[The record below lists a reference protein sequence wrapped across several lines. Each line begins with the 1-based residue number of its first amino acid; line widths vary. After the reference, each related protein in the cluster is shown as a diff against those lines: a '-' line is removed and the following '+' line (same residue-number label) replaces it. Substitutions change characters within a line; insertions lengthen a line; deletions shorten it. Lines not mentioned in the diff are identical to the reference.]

1 MSLQSN
7 KQTSLVLSGGGVRGM
22 AHIGFIK
29 ALQEHHIKI
38 DRIAGSSAGALVG
51 ALFANGNSTE
61 DMLSFFK
68 EAPLFKY
75 NYFSITKPG
84 LIDTERYYESLKSF
98 LLHDSFEELGLPLHV
113 AATNLLTGAL
123 KEFSSGE
130 LIRPLLA
137 SASLTPVFSPVMIDK
152 QMYADGGILSN
163 FPLEFVDKYSDR
175 IIGSNTTELSAVEP
189 YQLRNAI
196 QITARV
202 SSLMIYSRTIEKL
215 KSCEFY
221 IQPEGL
227 KKIGFLDKSGIE
239 KAYQLGYDEGSRAIS
254 AYLSKH

>member
-75 NYFSITKPG
+75 NYFIVFIYTKFSCFLWC
-84 LIDTERYYESLKSF
+84 LIIY
-98 LLHDSFEELGLPLHV
+98 
-113 AATNLLTGAL
+113 
-123 KEFSSGE
+123 
-130 LIRPLLA
+130 IR
-137 SASLTPVFSPVMIDK
+137 VF
-152 QMYADGGILSN
+152 
-163 FPLEFVDKYSDR
+163 
-175 IIGSNTTELSAVEP
+175 
-189 YQLRNAI
+189 
-196 QITARV
+196 
-202 SSLMIYSRTIEKL
+202 
-215 KSCEFY
+215 
-221 IQPEGL
+221 
-227 KKIGFLDKSGIE
+227 
-239 KAYQLGYDEGSRAIS
+239 
-254 AYLSKH
+254 

>member
-1 MSLQSN
+1 MSFDN
-7 KQTSLVLSGGGVRGM
+7 TKHTALVLSGGGVRGM

-29 ALQEHHIKI
+29 ALQEHDIQI
-38 DRIAGSSAGALVG
+38 DRVAGSSVGALVG

-84 LIDTERYYESLKSF
+84 LIDTERYYGLLKGF
-98 LLHDSFEELGLPLHV
+98 LLHDSFEELQLPLHV
-113 AATNLLTGAL
+113 AATNLLDGSL
-123 KEFSSGE
+123 KEFNRGE
-130 LIRPLLA
+130 LIKPLLA

-152 QMYADGGILSN
+152 KLYADGGILSN
-163 FPLEFVDKYSDR
+163 FPLELVRDYSDR
-175 IIGSNTTELSAVEP
+175 IIGSNTTELSIVEP
-189 YQLRNAI
+189 HQLKNAI
-196 QITARV
+196 QLTARV

-215 KSCEFY
+215 KACDFY
-221 IQPEGL
+221 IQPEDL

-239 KAYQLGYDEGSRAIS
+239 KAYQLGYEEGSRVIS
-254 AYLSKH
+254 AYLTTT